1 MFRKGRKWA
10 KRGND
15 QVEEIEP
22 SHICAL
28 CIRWPSH
35 NSTDNRYESKMGQ
48 FAIFLQILVL
58 FMAIDATG
66 VVIETKEPQ
75 AATKH
80 KIDGERML

>member
-1 MFRKGRKWA
+1 
-10 KRGND
+10 
-15 QVEEIEP
+15 
-22 SHICAL
+22 
-28 CIRWPSH
+28 
-35 NSTDNRYESKMGQ
+35 MGQ